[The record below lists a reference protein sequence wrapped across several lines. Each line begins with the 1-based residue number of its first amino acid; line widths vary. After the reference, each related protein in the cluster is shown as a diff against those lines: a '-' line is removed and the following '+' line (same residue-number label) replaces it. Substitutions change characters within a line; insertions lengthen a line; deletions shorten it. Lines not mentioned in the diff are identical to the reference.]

1 MDIKL
6 LFVDF
11 LIGVVMKLYDDLNDN
26 NLFEYFNILKEKDYI
41 NHFLIGVFYICLTIS
56 AFKHPVIFVFN
67 TLIFVL
73 DFFYDKKAFEKP
85 FEFTFLIISI
95 ILSLYLLL
103 FENLIGN
110 TFDVLKK
117 FYLILCNKIYIYI
130 IILFYIFTSIAGYS
144 EYSLINTEY
153 SYKKLFLRF
162 FILTTFI
169 ILFVI
174 TKDILP
180 NDIIYNLIYPIGYY
194 IISCIF
200 QVILIRKDI
209 IEKSL
214 KKEKN
219 KKIKKKEKEKKEKE
233 KKERKKERKERKKRK
248 KN

>member
-6 LFVDF
+6 SFLSF
-11 LIGVVMKLYDDLNDN
+11 LIGVIMKIYDDLNDN

-56 AFKHPVIFVFN
+56 AFKQPVLFLGNTIYFVAN
-67 TLIFVL
+67 M
-73 DFFYDKKAFEKP
+73 FFDKKEFDHP
-85 FEFTFLIISI
+85 HEFTCL
-95 ILSLYLLL
+95 ILSILLTLYLLF

-117 FYLILCNKIYIYI
+117 IYLILCDKNKYIYLITFTIINIIIIYI
-130 IILFYIFTSIAGYS
+130 
-144 EYSLINTEY
+144 EYLLLNNEY
-153 SYKKLFLRF
+153 SYKKLILRILF
-162 FILTTFI
+162 LTTNI

-174 TKDILP
+174 TKNILP
-180 NDIIYNLIYPIGYY
+180 NIIIYSLLYLIGYY
-194 IISCIF
+194 LISCIF

-214 KKEKN
+214 KKEK
-219 KKIKKKEKEKKEKE
+219 KKA
-233 KKERKKERKERKKRK
+233 